1 MAVLIDRFRRIQCS
15 CFERTA
21 EDDYQ
26 EECRREGDTSHGISQ
41 VHRTPQ
47 LVHLSLA
54 QALRW
59 IDVQDVLV
67 DPSVALEAN
76 AKVSLLKTEK
86 C

>member
-1 MAVLIDRFRRIQCS
+1 
-15 CFERTA
+15 
-21 EDDYQ
+21 
-26 EECRREGDTSHGISQ
+26 
-41 VHRTPQ
+41 
-47 LVHLSLA
+47 VHLSLA

-67 DPSVALEAN
+67 DPSLALEAN